1 MADDTAVPS
10 FVGESNIENLVTC
23 TGKTEI
29 TKEQLLHSRKSDGN
43 DSSYNSY
50 ETSDSKFIAC
60 RNLAKTYLLF
70 ALYIH
75 CVLAL

>member
-1 MADDTAVPS
+1 MEDTAVPA
-10 FVGESNIENLVTC
+10 FVGESDIENLVTC

-60 RNLAKTYLLF
+60 RNLAKTCLLV